1 MIWSYLLILPFYLR
15 LMNTQLQEKPD
26 HMLKSMLKYKHSL

>member
-1 MIWSYLLILPFYLR
+1 MIRTYFLMLPFYLR
-15 LMNTQLQEKPD
+15 LTNTQLQEKPN